1 MNVTVVFESTGKE
14 AEIQGDVSGAV
25 GGASPC
31 TCGHL
36 GGATA
41 CPETFKAVAE
51 PSEQPSE
58 HIA

>member
-1 MNVTVVFESTGKE
+1 MNVTVVFESTGEE
-14 AEIQGDVSGAV
+14 AEIEGNVSGAV

-31 TCGHL
+31 TCGHV

-41 CPETFKAVAE
+41 CLETFKAVAE
-51 PSEQPSE
+51 PSE